1 METFHCGDKTL
12 ETNTN
17 LMCSTAL
24 VSRTFLCMQS
34 CVFFAGK
41 GKKSEAKTVI
51 YLVEGSY
58 CQMNVQELLK

>member
-24 VSRTFLCMQS
+24 VCRTC
-34 CVFFAGK
+34 FFAEK
-41 GKKSEAKTVI
+41 VKKSEAKTVI